1 MCTHT
6 GLHDNMYFEF
16 ITPLCL
22 VSEILPIF
30 RTYLNLKK
38 NEVFISSLICCTS
51 CAIPIS
57 CGLSVASLSKGLD
70 PKEVDEEME
79 DRE

>member
-38 NEVFISSLICCTS
+38 MKFLSL
-51 CAIPIS
+51 A
-57 CGLSVASLSKGLD
+57 
-70 PKEVDEEME
+70 
-79 DRE
+79 